1 MKQTRNTEG
10 GQLKAT
16 KGTDRFVIAA
26 ALQEIGSL
34 LRLQGKDQYR
44 WRAYVRAA
52 QAIAAVD
59 GDFAALIREKRL
71 THISG
76 IGDSLA
82 RVIEELYTTG
92 SSTLL
97 ETLRG
102 EMPEGILKL
111 SQIPGLTVKRVQ
123 ALNKALN
130 ISSVA
135 DLKAALKAGAVS
147 KVPGFGIKTEHAL
160 REQIERYENREER
173 ILLIHAL
180 RIGERI
186 IDYMRELDDVV
197 SIDLAGS
204 MRRWKETVS
213 RIVITAG
220 VSKVPER
227 AVKHFLGF
235 PPISDVET
243 QRQNSATVK
252 LTDGVKVAFSAVPV
266 AEYAN
271 LLHYETG
278 SAAHLKQLQSI
289 AEEKGIHISQT
300 KMTRIGSRQGL
311 TVAGEEDIY
320 RHLEMQYV
328 PPELREGEGEI
339 EKALAGKLPKDMIRL
354 EDIKG
359 MIHCHTTYSDGR
371 HSVEQMARAA
381 ESMGMEYLTISDHSP
396 TAYQARGLSVDSLMR
411 QWDEIS
417 RVQEKV
423 SIRLLRAT
431 ESDILRDGALDY
443 PDRILEKFDLIIA
456 SIHNRYKLDEDHMTK
471 RVISALRNPLFKVW
485 GHPLGRLL
493 QRRPPISCRV
503 EEILDVAAETAT
515 AIEISGSP
523 HRLDLEPRWIKEAR
537 KRSIKFVISTDAH
550 SITDLQN
557 LKFGIGIARRGGVR
571 RREVLNSLS
580 FKAFQKLVRP
590 MS

>member
-1 MKQTRNTEG
+1 MRSTTKEG
-10 GQLKAT
+10 SKLKAPQ
-16 KGTDRFVIAA
+16 GMDRFVIAA

-44 WRAYVRAA
+44 WRAYIRAA

-59 GDFAALIREKRL
+59 GDFPRMIREKRL
-71 THISG
+71 TAISG
-76 IGDSLA
+76 IGESLA

-97 ETLRG
+97 EKLRA

-111 SQIPGLTVKRVQ
+111 SQIPGLTVNRIQ

-135 DLKAALKAGAVS
+135 DLKAALETGMVR
-147 KVPGFGIKTEHAL
+147 KVPGFGVKTEDAL
-160 REQIERYENREER
+160 REQIAKYENRDDR

-180 RIGERI
+180 RIGERV
-186 IDYMRELDDVV
+186 IDHMRAFDDLV

-213 RIVITAG
+213 RIVIAAG

-235 PPISDVET
+235 PPILEVENKKHT
-243 QRQNSATVK
+243 SANVK
-252 LTDGVKVAFSAVPV
+252 LNDGVKVSFLAVPV
-266 AEYAN
+266 GEYPN

-278 SAAHLKQLQSI
+278 STAHLKALHAI
-289 AEEKGIHISQT
+289 AEEKGIQISRT
-300 KMTRIGSRQGL
+300 KMKRFGSRQGL

-328 PPELREGEGEI
+328 PPELREGEDEI
-339 EKALAGKLPKDMIRL
+339 EKALAGKIADDLILL

-396 TAYQARGLSVDSLMR
+396 TSYQAGGLQVDKLMR

-417 RVQEKV
+417 RVQERV
-423 SIRLLRAT
+423 SIKLLRAT

-443 PDRILEKFDLIIA
+443 PDSILEKFDLIIA
-456 SIHNRYKLDEDHMTK
+456 SIHNRYKLDEDHMTT
-471 RVISALRNPLFKVW
+471 RVINALRNPLFKIW

-537 KRSIKFVISTDAH
+537 NRSIKFVISTDAH
-550 SITDLQN
+550 SITELQN

-571 RREVLNSLS
+571 RREVLNTLS
-580 FKAFQKLVRP
+580 FNAFQRLVRP
-590 MS
+590 TA